1 MDVSIFKEIDAVVKA
16 AKTTNGHELAQYLKI
31 EEYTHSGPFVGY
43 AVKVGRYKT
52 ISVHEDLSRRG
63 NLLVTDHEI
72 GHIVRDHFEF
82 VNGIGTVRDRE
93 VFSPNQR
100 LLPELETEANL
111 IGIDLYISTER
122 ILHLVGY
129 NNPSVVMYRSISEQ
143 MRKLLNQF
151 NDLADQARF
160 CENEKDRRRS
170 RDRGQEIR
178 RLLHALDE
186 QRVEYGN
193 DIQTAHCCFTLDGLA
208 REFHVSSSL
217 IQYKLQA
224 LSLRGYDIDTQDLES
239 FSKLFKTP

>member
-111 IGIDLYISTER
+111 IGISLY
-122 ILHLVGY
+122 LHG
-129 NNPSVVMYRSISEQ
+129 
-143 MRKLLNQF
+143 
-151 NDLADQARF
+151 ADPAF
-160 CENEKDRRRS
+160 
-170 RDRGQEIR
+170 G
-178 RLLHALDE
+178 RL
-186 QRVEYGN
+186 Q
-193 DIQTAHCCFTLDGLA
+193 
-208 REFHVSSSL
+208 
-217 IQYKLQA
+217 
-224 LSLRGYDIDTQDLES
+224 
-239 FSKLFKTP
+239 